1 MLRMSFDLQPVLK
14 GELLGLRPLR
24 PEDFNDLYAVGSDPL
39 IWEQHPI
46 KDRYKEE
53 VFKGFFREA
62 LESGGALIA
71 IDFQRWPGH
80 RFVTISRIRQRK
92 ERDRNRLDVLG
103 QVPLGRH
110 LQQGNETA
118 HASARLPIR
127 EQRYLSCWSTEFAFA
142 EGHGKNRRVSCGIKA
157 RRGWPRKFCLPNH
170 AFNVPR
176 HFRATIGLANMS
188 HRCHRRWVTGSGAE
202 ALVRSFRL
210 H

>member
-1 MLRMSFDLQPVLK
+1 MIPKMARSSV
-14 GELLGLRPLR
+14 RH
-24 PEDFNDLYAVGSDPL
+24 DFTDTTKKRARSKSVGRS
-39 IWEQHPI
+39 
-46 KDRYKEE
+46 
-53 VFKGFFREA
+53 
-62 LESGGALIA
+62 
-71 IDFQRWPGH
+71 WPGP
-80 RFVTISRIRQRK
+80 T
-92 ERDRNRLDVLG
+92 
-103 QVPLGRH
+103 GRH

-157 RRGWPRKFCLPNH
+157 RRGWPKKFCLPNH

-176 HFRATIGLANMS
+176 HFRATIGLPNTS
-188 HRCHRRWVTGSGAE
+188 HRGHRRWVTGSGAE